1 MKIEYHR
8 QFLKHFRQ
16 RILPYPQ
23 LKKKFEERLRLRLE
37 DPQSTILKDH
47 RLLGRKSE
55 YRAFSITGDMRVVYK
70 IEGNILRL
78 YDVGTHSQVY

>member
-1 MKIEYHR
+1 MKIEYHH
-8 QFLKHFRQ
+8 QFLKHFRK

-37 DPQSTILKDH
+37 YPQSIILKDH

-70 IEGNILRL
+70 IVGNVFRL

>member
-1 MKIEYHR
+1 MKIEYHH
-8 QFLKHFRQ
+8 QFLKHFRK
-16 RILPYPQ
+16 RILPYSQ

-37 DPQSTILKDH
+37 YPQSIILKDH

-70 IEGNILRL
+70 IVGNVFRL